1 MEGFYMRRAVITE
14 QLGINLRLGYIHTFT
29 NPDMEPLNM

>member
-1 MEGFYMRRAVITE
+1 MRRVVIIE
-14 QLGINLRLGYIHTFT
+14 QLWINLRVGCIHTFT